1 MIQPS
6 TLNDRVSRL
15 QEKIEVITNSIE
27 QGKNNQVYEYE
38 TKVLALE
45 NKFDSI
51 IDHTEKRFDVML
63 NE

>member
-1 MIQPS
+1 
-6 TLNDRVSRL
+6 VF
-15 QEKIEVITNSIE
+15 
-27 QGKNNQVYEYE
+27 EYE

-63 NE
+63 NEQLNLID